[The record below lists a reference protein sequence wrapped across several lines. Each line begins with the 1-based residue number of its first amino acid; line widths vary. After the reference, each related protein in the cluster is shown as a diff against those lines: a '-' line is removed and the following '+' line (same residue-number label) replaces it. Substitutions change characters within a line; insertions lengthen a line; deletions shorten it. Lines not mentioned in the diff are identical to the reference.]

1 MWIIFNKDKRAIVG
15 LTADCEIDL
24 DLDKQTAIS
33 EVVSGLIKPDKIDDY
48 DAIQVTDRDKAFEYM
63 QAYPMKLVLAGT
75 KSKPTVSIREPE
87 IFSLYVTTDAPDQH
101 PVDGIPEIPADGKS
115 SALITV
121 QKIDERSKI
130 QKGADDNDQ
139 LYLRVDHGILRDIN
153 GEKDINSIKL
163 DKGVSKFRLFSQT
176 LKRVANIEILS
187 EKPDL
192 INTSLR
198 IEFI

>member
-1 MWIIFNKDKRAIVG
+1 MWIIFNKDKREIAG

-24 DLDKQTAIS
+24 DLKKQTAIS
-33 EVVSGLIKPDKIDDY
+33 EVVTGLIKPDKIDNY
-48 DAIQVTDRDKAFEYM
+48 DAIQVADREKALEYM

-87 IFSLYVTTDAPDQH
+87 IFSLHVTTDAADQH

-115 SALITV
+115 SVLITV

-130 QKGADDNDQ
+130 QKGKHDNDQ
-139 LYLRVDHGILRDIN
+139 LYLRTDNGILRDMN
-153 GEKDINSIKL
+153 GEKDINRIKL
-163 DKGVSKFRLFSQT
+163 NKGVSKFKLFSQT

-192 INTSLR
+192 INTTLR